1 MVTAMRVLIVGSGG
15 HAWVVAD
22 ILTASGSVV
31 PLGFIAR
38 DPIDAGAHPGLPVLG
53 DDAAIATIPHD
64 GVVVA
69 IGDNR
74 VRMEVA
80 DRLTAQGETLVSA
93 IHPSAVVA
101 PGVVMGPGCMVCAG
115 VVVNPGAIIGR
126 NTILNTG
133 CTVDHHCVLGDH
145 VHIAPGV
152 NLAGGVTVGA
162 GAFVGIGACVI
173 PGVTL
178 GDWVVV
184 GAGAAV
190 IRDVGAGRS
199 VVGVPAR
206 ERT

>member
-1 MVTAMRVLIVGSGG
+1 MKVLILGGGG
-15 HAWVVAD
+15 HASVVAD
-22 ILTASGSVV
+22 ILAACAGVSV
-31 PLGFIAR
+31 LGYIAPEPPPGQV
-38 DPIDAGAHPGLPVLG
+38 DLVGLPRLG
-53 DDAAIATIPHD
+53 DEAAIATIAHD

-80 DRLTAQGETLVSA
+80 ERLTAQGETLVSA
-93 IHPSAVVA
+93 IHPSAVIA
-101 PGVVMGPGCMVCAG
+101 PGVAMGPGCMVCAG
-115 VVVNPGAIIGR
+115 VVVNPGATIGR

-152 NLAGGVTVGA
+152 NLAGGVTVGN
-162 GAFVGIGACVI
+162 GAFIGIGACVI

-178 GDWVVV
+178 GQWVVV

>member
-1 MVTAMRVLIVGSGG
+1 MKVLILGGGG
-15 HAWVVAD
+15 HASVVAD
-22 ILTASGSVV
+22 ILAASRSVSV
-31 PLGFIAR
+31 LGFIA
-38 DPIDAGAHPGLPVLG
+38 PEPGPSLAHLVDLPRLG
-53 DDAAIATIPHD
+53 EESAIATIPHD

-93 IHPSAVVA
+93 IHPSAVIA
-101 PGVVMGPGCMVCAG
+101 PGVAMGPGCMVCAG
-115 VVVNPGAIIGR
+115 VVINPGASIGR
-126 NTILNTG
+126 NVILNTG

-145 VHIAPGV
+145 AHIAPGV
-152 NLAGGVTVGA
+152 NLAGGVTVGN

-178 GDWVVV
+178 GEWVVV